1 MWDPLYLSKLQASTD
16 HAKVMRPTH
25 ISNYNLIKNSQY
37 MRNSKKKYVFGVIS
51 CCTSKIIQ
59 NIAQYMNDSFFFSK

>member
-1 MWDPLYLSKLQASTD
+1 MWDPLYLSKLQASTN

-37 MRNSKKKYVFGVIS
+37 MRNSKNHMSLV
-51 CCTSKIIQ
+51 
-59 NIAQYMNDSFFFSK
+59 